1 MTQLGGHVTSG
12 SLRFERV
19 EEIFNFTLCDY
30 DILECA
36 SVGSA
41 SRVFVTEG
49 DLNSA
54 LQAF

>member
-1 MTQLGGHVTSG
+1 MNTTQLGATG

-19 EEIFNFTLCDY
+19 EEIFNFTFFDY

-41 SRVFVTEG
+41 ARVFVTEG
-49 DLNSA
+49 DLNCA